1 MRLFRKA
8 ANLGNAE
15 AIANLALMYFAG
27 DGVARDMTEAV
38 RLFRKAADLGN
49 ADATFNLALM
59 YDNGAGVVQNRR
71 KAAELIVS
79 AIKMQYALSSGEG
92 RFASWSESSAK
103 NCKRS

>member
-1 MRLFRKA
+1 MRLYRKA
-8 ANLGNAE
+8 ADLDYAP
-15 AIANLALMYFAG
+15 ALFNLAVMYFAG
-27 DGVARDMTEAV
+27 DGVARDMTEAA
-38 RLFRKAADLGN
+38 RRFSKAADLGN

-59 YDNGAGVVQNRR
+59 DDNGAGVVQDQR

-103 NCKRS
+103 SCKCS